1 MIFSG
6 RPYLRRILQMTSL
19 SRESKAFRK
28 SMKFRCNSS
37 LNSVHCSIMFLS
49 VKIWSMHPLF
59 LLKPACS
66 SLSFLSISFSI
77 LFSKILVKIL
87 LGIDNSVIP
96 RQLSHVPRS
105 PFFGILTI
113 RPFCYWFGMF
123 SEFHMFLMKSQSISA
138 ERSVLAW
145 RSSAC
150 MEWTP
155 GGLFFLSV
163 FMVFFISSLLG
174 SVFWV
179 VFFYSG

>member
-1 MIFSG
+1 MIQSIVIRNKIG
-6 RPYLRRILQMTSL
+6 DNMHPCLTPVLTENHSEILSSSMTL
-19 SRESKAFRK
+19 

-96 RQLSHVPRS
+96 HQLSHVPRS

-138 ERSVLAW
+138 ERSVLA
-145 RSSAC
+145 
-150 MEWTP
+150 
-155 GGLFFLSV
+155 
-163 FMVFFISSLLG
+163 
-174 SVFWV
+174 
-179 VFFYSG
+179 